1 MLLCLRVFRV
11 EFHVEPLFER
21 NPKLQRVYR
30 IKTKPRSKKRL
41 GIHDVLRRNVL
52 KLKRRNDALFDL
64 LFQFVHSSCRII
76 PEIKYIF
83 HIMWANRV
91 KSAERRVARLPFCPI
106 CSTLEERFGTAEP
119 KDGEHNMATII
130 VDDSE
135 NLERAIKRF
144 KRMVEKEGIVRE
156 FKKRE
161 YYVKPSA
168 TLHQK
173 RTTLERKLLNKKRK
187 SERKDY

>member
-1 MLLCLRVFRV
+1 
-11 EFHVEPLFER
+11 
-21 NPKLQRVYR
+21 
-30 IKTKPRSKKRL
+30 
-41 GIHDVLRRNVL
+41 
-52 KLKRRNDALFDL
+52 
-64 LFQFVHSSCRII
+64 
-76 PEIKYIF
+76 
-83 HIMWANRV
+83 
-91 KSAERRVARLPFCPI
+91 
-106 CSTLEERFGTAEP
+106 
-119 KDGEHNMATII
+119 MATII

>member
-1 MLLCLRVFRV
+1 
-11 EFHVEPLFER
+11 
-21 NPKLQRVYR
+21 
-30 IKTKPRSKKRL
+30 
-41 GIHDVLRRNVL
+41 
-52 KLKRRNDALFDL
+52 
-64 LFQFVHSSCRII
+64 
-76 PEIKYIF
+76 
-83 HIMWANRV
+83 MWANRA